1 MKHLSKFNESISIS
15 KNEIRKYLD
24 DYFLE
29 IYEKCE
35 QFEEEDDDWFIVRNP
50 IVKDGIIH
58 TEYLFMFDIDTNLN
72 SSTLD
77 NTISLLSDI
86 KNTIKRIESNN
97 ITVKYRYSNG
107 DGYHIFNIEI
117 PLSLYEIH

>member
-1 MKHLSKFNESISIS
+1 MKHLSKFNESISIPKS
-15 KNEIRKYLD
+15 KIRKYLD

-35 QFEEEDDDWFIVRNP
+35 EYEDEDDDWFIVKDP
-50 IVKDGIIH
+50 IVNDGIIH
-58 TEYLFMFDIDTNLN
+58 TEYLFRFDIDTNLN

-86 KNTIKRIESNN
+86 RNTIKRIESNN
-97 ITVKYRYSNG
+97 IIVKYRYSNG
-107 DGYHIFNIEI
+107 DAYHIFNIEI
-117 PLSLYEIH
+117 PLNFI

>member
-107 DGYHIFNIEI
+107 DSYHTFNMEI